1 MKVELEII
9 PGLEETE
16 IRIRT
21 EAISD
26 ELQDLI
32 GLLQS
37 APKVRPILGVRNH
50 KTILLK
56 PAGLIRIFSENG
68 AVFADTDQGLTRL
81 KMRLYEAEELLPA
94 RQFIRISKSEIV
106 NIEQIESFD
115 LSMSGTI
122 LIQMK
127 NGAKAWVS
135 RRYVSRVREAF
146 GL

>member
-16 IRIRT
+16 VRIRT
-21 EAISD
+21 AELD
-26 ELQDLI
+26 DDLQDLI
-32 GLLQS
+32 SLLQNGS
-37 APKVRPILGVRNH
+37 IARPILGVQDQ
-50 KTILLK
+50 KTIILK
-56 PAGLIRIFSENG
+56 PESINRIFSENG
-68 AVFADTDQGLTRL
+68 AVFADTDRGIVRL

-106 NIEQIESFD
+106 NIERIESFD

-135 RRYVSRVREAF
+135 RRFVSRIRDAF